1 MPFVPGPQESVE
13 KVALERTSDQAI
25 SALQAVRLTSDTN
38 VDLADSTGTY
48 EEAITAGIAT
58 STTAAAGQLI
68 ELQSYGLLEDPF
80 FTFPLNDLL
89 FLGAGGTITNV
100 APASGH
106 RVVIGKSLG
115 SGAIFINIEEPISI

>member
-13 KVALERTSDQAI
+13 KVSLERTSDQAI
-25 SALQAVRLTSDTN
+25 SALKAVRLTSDTN
-38 VDLADSTGTY
+38 VDLADSGGTY

-58 STTAAAGQLI
+58 STTASAGQVI
-68 ELQSYGLLEDPF
+68 DVQSYGLLEDPF

-89 FLGAGGTITNV
+89 FLGSGGTITNV
-100 APASGH
+100 APTSGH

-115 SGAIFINIEEPISI
+115 TGSIFINIEEPISI